1 MGRAPNS
8 GAPQRV
14 SAHVVPKAQASFDED
29 EKTTIES
36 GWEDEASTTVE
47 QGEVAEK
54 IRSMGVET
62 PLHMP
67 KRSNTGITST
77 NGGALDELTVDD
89 QRAHQALALLTP
101 SVAPARIVVT
111 AGNDKGQE
119 LEIRPGKQYTV
130 GRAIDNDFVLTD
142 IAVSRKHF
150 DLRNENGTWIVVD
163 RGSGNGTVVNGN
175 IEDQPFVLMNG
186 DSIEIGNTSF
196 RFDHANQPPRARG
209 TFDDE
214 EPSTVAGKAV
224 LHRGD
229 GLPLP
234 GLPER
239 GLPPQPRPKTQPPPA
254 PLPRPRAPSS
264 LPPPNNN
271 FNALGSIPP
280 MPSAAPIGQPL
291 PHGGPIG
298 VPMASPTAP
307 TVQPMQGMSAMRGPM
322 APTMIEA
329 APPHMNGHMH
339 GHMNGH
345 AHAGMNGLLR
355 PQVLTHEGHP
365 LPGVMPTTIPGQGPP
380 VAPSQPQVL
389 PYSYPN
395 LGDMQQLQING
406 LVPRDATS
414 TALVQPV
421 PYGAM
426 QAHAYSVAQP
436 QPGITKKV
444 KILLALALV
453 MVIAAIATIAIIRG
467 SSSSAAPK
475 DGKDKTEAS
484 LATKQDPP
492 KVEAPKPPTADEQ
505 KKLEDAKR
513 ADAQKAAD
521 EQKRVAEEQKKAE
534 EQKRVDAQ
542 TAADAQKR
550 IEAQNKADLQKAADE
565 QKRIEAQRKADEL
578 REQKLEAQRKAD
590 EAKKKKAEQ
599 KAEQKT
605 EKKKTTAAVEPK
617 ETSKDVTTTTTS
629 TTARSKDPSEVK
641 SRAEDLYRA
650 KKFNDAA
657 KALRGALSSVSESDA
672 GELRSLAAV
681 YEQVGKNYNVGMGPA
696 TPAVDAYISLEKAL
710 NLDRPIGIF
719 TDEIKGK
726 LGTVA
731 PKAAAKFMADKN
743 YEAAYKAVR
752 VAEGNGGK
760 NGTTDG
766 VRESLVDAANELY
779 AAAMAEKGSTP
790 QAARAKLQ
798 RIRGMTDKST
808 ILVKAEKALRDL
820 PAK

>member
-62 PLHMP
+62 PMRMP
-67 KRSNTGITST
+67 ARSNTGITST

-89 QRAHQALALLTP
+89 QRANNALSLLTP
-101 SVAPARIVVT
+101 SLAPARIVVT

-186 DSIEIGNTSF
+186 DAIEIGNTSF
-196 RFDHANQPPRARG
+196 RFDHANQPARARG
-209 TFDDE
+209 SFDDE

-224 LHRGD
+224 LREPLGEPLLRGD
-229 GLPLP
+229 DLPLP
-234 GLPER
+234 GMPER
-239 GLPPQPRPKTQPPPA
+239 GMPSRPKTQPPPA
-254 PLPRPRAPSS
+254 PLPRSRAPSS
-264 LPPPNNN
+264 LPPPGYNPMNG
-271 FNALGSIPP
+271 ARGAIPP
-280 MPSAAPIGQPL
+280 VPSAAPVGQPIAQAM
-291 PHGGPIG
+291 HGGPIG

-307 TVQPMQGMSAMRGPM
+307 TVQPMQNMQALRGPM

-329 APPHMNGHMH
+329 VAPHMNGHGHH
-339 GHMNGH
+339 GMNGH

-355 PQVLTHEGHP
+355 PQMLSHEP
-365 LPGVMPTTIPGQGPP
+365 MPGVMPTTIPGQGPP

-395 LGDMQQLQING
+395 LGANLGDMQQLQING
-406 LVPRDATS
+406 GIPRDATS

-444 KILLALALV
+444 KILLALALL
-453 MVIAAIATIAIIRG
+453 MVVAAIATIAIIR
-467 SSSSAAPK
+467 SSSSSEAPK
-475 DGKDKTEAS
+475 DSASVATTPEIAKTP
-484 LATKQDPP
+484 PP
-492 KVEAPKPPTADEQ
+492 KVEPKVEPKQPVEAKVVISADEQ
-505 KKLEDAKR
+505 KKLEQKKADEAKR
-513 ADAQKAAD
+513 LAD
-521 EQKRVAEEQKKAE
+521 EQKKLEEQR
-534 EQKRVDAQ
+534 QKDEA
-542 TAADAQKR
+542 KR
-550 IEAQNKADLQKAADE
+550 LADE
-565 QKRIEAQRKADEL
+565 QKKLEAEQRAEEL
-578 REQKLEAQRKAD
+578 RVQKLEQQKKAD

-599 KAEQKT
+599 KAEPKT
-605 EKKKTTAAVEPK
+605 EPKRKTTAVVEVKEPK
-617 ETSKDVTTTTTS
+617 EATTTR
-629 TTARSKDPSEVK
+629 AKDPSDIK
-641 SRAEDLYRA
+641 ARAEDLYRA

-657 KALRGALSSVSESDA
+657 KALRSALAQVSENDA

-719 TDEIKGK
+719 TDEIRGK
-726 LGTVA
+726 LGAVA
-731 PKAAAKFMADKN
+731 PKAAAKFMSDKN

-760 NGTTDG
+760 NSTTDA

-779 AAAMAEKGSTP
+779 TAAIAEKAANP

-808 ILVKAEKALRDL
+808 ILVKAERALREL
-820 PAK
+820 PAR